1 MFAGAISQTTPSGAA
16 PSEQAKI
23 RDAAKQFEALLL
35 AQILRYA
42 RQTSSGSGQD
52 GSGECAMDY
61 AEQQFA
67 AVMAAQG
74 GLGLTDLIVSGLS
87 TGEAASG
94 EEAASPDT
102 TTRPA
107 SASRTDS

>member
-1 MFAGAISQTTPSGAA
+1 MTVGAISEQTPSGAA

-42 RQTSSGSGQD
+42 RQTSSTSGQD

-87 TGEAASG
+87 SGEAASH
-94 EEAASPDT
+94 EKAASPDST
-102 TTRPA
+102 TQPA
-107 SASRTDS
+107 SVARTDS